1 MGSRSQDAMD
11 PARRR
16 LLRGAAAA
24 PLLLAAGAG
33 RGASPLDLTASERPP
48 GPGAVDPTA
57 LARDEAH
64 WARIGR
70 FYARTEGVTNLEH
83 GYWGRMA
90 EPVLGRYQEAL
101 ARVNRENSW
110 YARRL
115 YGADYE
121 YARERVA
128 RLIGADPEEVALT
141 RNATEAVHNVVRQ
154 YRELSPGD
162 AVLLADVDYPA
173 FKRLMESLGASHG
186 VEVVTLELPPRADQD
201 ELFARYEAV
210 FEAHP
215 NLKLAL
221 VTHASNQHGLVLPV
235 ARIAELCR
243 ERGVHLVCD
252 AAQSLG
258 LLDFRVDD
266 LGVDWAGFNLHKWIG
281 APLGLGALYMRR
293 GTLGPVAPYPGEQD
307 PAVPDVQRRIHTGT
321 WDFAA
326 AITIPAAVDF
336 HEAVGG
342 AAKEARL
349 RHLRSLWTEPLAELD
364 GLEILGG
371 RDEASWTG
379 MAALRLRGRTS
390 ADDVRA
396 LQARLEQEFGIFTVA
411 RFGLASGSCVRVT
424 PQVYTTAAEIGQ
436 LVGALRTIAA

>member
-1 MGSRSQDAMD
+1 MTRRTADAWLASR
-11 PARRR
+11 RT
-16 LLRGAAAA
+16 LLRGLAAA
-24 PLLLAAGAG
+24 PVVLAGPTHARHA
-33 RGASPLDLTASERPP
+33 LDLGEVDLPP
-48 GPGAVDPTA
+48 VPEGVDVAA

-64 WARIGR
+64 WARVGR
-70 FYARTEGVTNLEH
+70 HFARTEGITNLEH

-90 EPVLGRYQEAL
+90 EPVLAHYQEAL

-115 YGADYE
+115 YGDDYQ

-128 RLIGADPEEVALT
+128 RLIGADVEEVALT
-141 RNATEAVHNVVRQ
+141 RNATEAIHNLIRQ
-154 YRELSPGD
+154 YRTLGPGD

-173 FKRLMESLGASHG
+173 FKRLMTSLGPDRG
-186 VEVVTLELPPRADQD
+186 VNVVTLDLPPRADQD
-201 ELFARYEAV
+201 ELFALYEAA

-215 NLKLAL
+215 DLKLAL
-221 VTHASNQHGLVLPV
+221 VTHASNQHGLVLPM
-235 ARIAELCR
+235 ARIAALAR

-258 LLDFRVDD
+258 LLDFRVDEI
-266 LGVDWAGFNLHKWIG
+266 GVDWAGFNLHKWIG

-307 PAVPDVQRRIHTGT
+307 PATPDVQRRVHTGT

-326 AITIPAAVDF
+326 AMTIPAAIDF
-336 HEAVGG
+336 HARTGP

-349 RHLRSLWTEPLAELD
+349 RYLRSLWTDAVADLD
-364 GLEILGG
+364 GLEVLGG
-371 RDEASWTG
+371 RDEASWSG
-379 MAALRLRGRTS
+379 MASFRLRGRAS

-396 LQARLEQEFGIFTVA
+396 LQQRLERDFGIFTVP
-411 RFGLASGSCVRVT
+411 RYGLASGACVRVT
-424 PQVYTTAAEIGQ
+424 PQVYTGAGEVER
-436 LVGALRTIAA
+436 LVAALREIAA

>member
-1 MGSRSQDAMD
+1 MSSRDVSTID

-24 PLLLAAGAG
+24 PLLLAAGTG
-33 RGASPLDLTASERPP
+33 RAASPLDLGASELPAS
-48 GPGAVDPTA
+48 PGAVDPAA
-57 LARDEAH
+57 LARDEAY

-70 FYARTEGVTNLEH
+70 FYARNEGITNLEH

-115 YGADYE
+115 YGADYA

-128 RLIGADPEEVALT
+128 SLIGADPEEVALT
-141 RNATEAVHNVVRQ
+141 RNATEAIDNLVRQ

-162 AVLLADVDYPA
+162 AVLLADADYPA
-173 FKRLMESLGASHG
+173 YKRLMASLGPSHG
-186 VEVVTLELPPRADQD
+186 VEVVTLELPPRADQE
-201 ELFARYEAV
+201 ELFALYEAA

-215 NLKLAL
+215 RLKLAL

-235 ARIAELCR
+235 ARIGELCR

-293 GTLGPVAPYPGEQD
+293 GSLGPVAPYPGEQD

-336 HEAVGG
+336 HEHVGG

-349 RHLRSLWTEPLAELD
+349 RHLRRLWTEPLAGQS

-379 MAALRLRGRTS
+379 MASFRLAGRSS
-390 ADDVRA
+390 ADDARA
-396 LQARLEQEFGIFTVA
+396 LQARLQEEFGIFTVA
-411 RFGLASGSCVRVT
+411 RHGLASGSCVRVT
-424 PQVYTTAAEIGQ
+424 PQVYTAATEIEQ
-436 LVGALRTIAA
+436 FVSALRTIAA